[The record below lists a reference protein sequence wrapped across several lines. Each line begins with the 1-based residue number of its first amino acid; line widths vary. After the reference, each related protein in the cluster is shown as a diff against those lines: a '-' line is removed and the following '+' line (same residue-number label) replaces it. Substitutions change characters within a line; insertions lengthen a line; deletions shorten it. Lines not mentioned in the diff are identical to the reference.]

1 MNNGNDWDTVRCAI
15 RKHMRTRL
23 KICLIVVICLTITAL
38 VKITDYEVE
47 SMAVTYQNRVGTSG
61 NNLTILQME
70 VPQYPDDLYLVAQ
83 CVEAEAGNQGALGKA
98 YVVDCIYNRFEQGG
112 YDSLTDVILESGQ
125 FESVSNGMI
134 YNTPTDET
142 IQVCKDEW
150 FNRTNSEIRYFRT
163 DHYHS
168 FGHRC
173 FPYKDHFFSK

>member
-1 MNNGNDWDTVRCAI
+1 MNNGNDWDTVLCAI
-15 RKHMRTRL
+15 KKHTHIRL
-23 KICLIVVICLTITAL
+23 KLYLIAILCLTTTMLITL
-38 VKITDYEVE
+38 NNYEVE
-47 SMAVTYQNRVGTSG
+47 TTSVEYQSRVGTSG
-61 NNLTILQME
+61 NNLTVAHAEL
-70 VPQYPDDLYLVAQ
+70 YPNDLYLVAQ

-98 YVVDCIYNRFEQGG
+98 YVVDCIYNRFEQGD
-112 YDSLTDVILESGQ
+112 YNSLTDVILESGQ

-163 DHYHS
+163 GHYHS